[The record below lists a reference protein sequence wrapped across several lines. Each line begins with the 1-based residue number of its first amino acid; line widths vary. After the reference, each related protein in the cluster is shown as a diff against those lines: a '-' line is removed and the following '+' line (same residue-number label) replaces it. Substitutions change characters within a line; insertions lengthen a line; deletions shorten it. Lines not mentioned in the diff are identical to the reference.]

1 MRVAMVV
8 SVLALLVSSAQAL
21 AAKPGKVYIVGMG
34 LGPDLVT
41 LRGVEAIKKADLFIL
56 ESASDQQVWGK
67 YVGKKPVIFV
77 SHMARIFYGTDP
89 ATITDPAKKAIFEKN
104 DRIRKDLVAKVE
116 MAVAAGKTVAYL
128 QWGDPM
134 VFGNLYLLEMLPT
147 TIASEIVPGIGVFQ
161 AGSAA
166 LKRSTVFGW
175 DTNGVI
181 LTMGDWPGRADTNDK
196 LMAPQTSMVFYTMGL
211 KYPELFAQL
220 GKAYPPETP
229 VAVVMYAGDPKRE
242 TVRRSTVGAFLK
254 EVDWAKLPPEMHT
267 LFVGK
272 FLNVGQARKDG
283 VFHGKD
289 HIEANHGKD
298 VPSPEKACETH

>member
-1 MRVAMVV
+1 MRTATVA
-8 SVLALLVSSAQAL
+8 SVLALLLCSTQAFG
-21 AAKPGKVYIVGMG
+21 AKPGKVYIVGMG
-34 LGPDLVT
+34 LSPDLVT
-41 LRGVEAIKKADLFIL
+41 VRGAEAIKKADLVIL
-56 ESASDQQVWGK
+56 ESVNDQKVWAK
-67 YVGKKPVIFV
+67 YLGKKPALFA
-77 SHMARIFYGTDP
+77 SHMARVLYGADP
-89 ATITDPAKKAIFEKN
+89 ATLTDPAKRALFEKN
-104 DRIRKDLVAKVE
+104 DRLRKDLVAKVQT
-116 MAVAAGKTVAYL
+116 AVAAGKTVAYL

-134 VFGNLYLLEMLPT
+134 VFGNLYLLEMLPPT
-147 TIASEIVPGIGVFQ
+147 TASEIIPGIGAFQ

-166 LKRSTVFGW
+166 LKRSTVYGW

-196 LMAPQTSMVFYTMGL
+196 LMALRTSMVFYTMGL
-211 KYPELFAQL
+211 KYPELFAKL

-242 TVRRSTVGAFLK
+242 AVKRSTVGAFLK
-254 EVDWAKLPPEMHT
+254 EVDWANLPPEMHT

-272 FLNVGQARKDG
+272 FLDVGQARKDG

-298 VPSPEKACETH
+298 LPPEKECGKP